1 MVYPGASRP
10 EYLEKE
16 LKLNPTMELGL
27 KREHVLD
34 TESSISTQQNLIKKS
49 RTKRSKVCFFIKIF
63 TFFIKKPFHY
73 AVKSGLNWRLQAQK
87 TVHETDYS
95 CITLTW
101 WCKPLIFQ
109 ILTSWSNCHII
120 HALKYQRS
128 TTIGCKDLKI
138 RQSEF
143 VASVQF
149 PFPDI
154 YKVPHICNTFISI
167 WFLGT
172 CRIKYLYFRIKY
184 LYSRIIYICTSG
196 LYISVL
202 QD

>member
-1 MVYPGASRP
+1 M
-10 EYLEKE
+10 
-16 LKLNPTMELGL
+16 
-27 KREHVLD
+27 
-34 TESSISTQQNLIKKS
+34 
-49 RTKRSKVCFFIKIF
+49 
-63 TFFIKKPFHY
+63 
-73 AVKSGLNWRLQAQK
+73 
-87 TVHETDYS
+87 
-95 CITLTW
+95 
-101 WCKPLIFQ
+101 IFQ

-196 LYISVL
+196 LYICTPGYYISVL
-202 QD
+202 QDYIYLYSRIKYICTPGLYISVLQDYIYLYSRIIYICTSGL